1 MDPRD
6 GVARSDDL
14 EVKAYRGVVIE
25 GPGFALA
32 YHSTREA
39 YEAIE
44 QLLTAMQGDG
54 TVRRAQR
61 ELELAL
67 RALDDLRAKE
77 GGRAGASQEARRV
90 AAAPRAPLPPPESP
104 FAAAHDADG
113 PGGYEPG
120 VDELSA
126 EKTEE
131 TPVAPHDFE
140 GDDEPDGRAADDLP
154 PPPALGPDTCI

>member
-1 MDPRD
+1 MDPHD

-14 EVKAYRGVVIE
+14 EVRAYRGVVIE

-32 YHSTREA
+32 YHSAREA
-39 YEAIE
+39 CEAIE
-44 QLLTAMQGDG
+44 QLLAAMHGDE

-77 GGRAGASQEARRV
+77 GRAGASPEVRRS
-90 AAAPRAPLPPPESP
+90 AGPRPPLPAPEEP
-104 FAAAHDADG
+104 FAATCDG
-113 PGGYEPG
+113 DEPG

-131 TPVAPHDFE
+131 TPVAPHGFP
-140 GDDEPDGRAADDLP
+140 GDDERGGRGADDVP
-154 PPPALGPDTCI
+154 PEPALGPDTCI